1 MAYAAQLM
9 AMQRIQR
16 RSLYITGGLTKPT
29 LDAAHL
35 TVANGHTHDMLLNFF
50 FLLTP
55 RLLDPTQTRDAMP
68 LPVFLLTCRPTNGV
82 SF

>member
-29 LDAAHL
+29 LDAALL
-35 TVANGHTHDMLLNFF
+35 TVTNGHTHDMLLNFYF
-50 FLLTP
+50 F
-55 RLLDPTQTRDAMP
+55 
-68 LPVFLLTCRPTNGV
+68 C
-82 SF
+82 